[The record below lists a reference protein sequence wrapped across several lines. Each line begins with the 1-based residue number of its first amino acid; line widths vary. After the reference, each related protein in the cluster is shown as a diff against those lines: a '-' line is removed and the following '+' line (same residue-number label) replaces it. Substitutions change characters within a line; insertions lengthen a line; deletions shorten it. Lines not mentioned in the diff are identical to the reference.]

1 MPYLNE
7 RRDIVEL
14 DRKLIKGFYRR
25 VLNDYKVLGSEKDDS
40 DSYSNSV
47 KKDNSKLTPSL
58 E

>member
-25 VLNDYKVLGSEKDDS
+25 VLNDYKALGSEKDDS
-40 DSYSNSV
+40 SDSCSSYGSQDTQKIKQS
-47 KKDNSKLTPSL
+47 
-58 E
+58 